1 MNVHVAVLVL
11 DGEEGTETTDL
22 LGREGYAVSEFS
34 ALEPLLRH
42 ARTVDVDLVLLMG
55 APGYEEPLT
64 SETSEAIRAVSE
76 VGLPLLVVAPTADE
90 AFVIRALRLGA
101 DACVCAPLG
110 DAELLARLE
119 AQIRRH
125 WHWGAARRIRE
136 PEEIVI
142 DAISCA
148 AIVAGREVRLT
159 PTEYRLL
166 SRLAESEGDV
176 VPADELCTHVW
187 GLDSSASPSSLRLY
201 ISHLRRKLELDP
213 HKPRFIR
220 TKWGVGYYLQGKEGE
235 A

>member
-1 MNVHVAVLVL
+1 MDVHVAVLVL
-11 DGEEGTETTDL
+11 DGEGGTETGDL
-22 LGREGYAVSEFS
+22 LRREGYAVSEFS
-34 ALEPLLRH
+34 DLEPLLGH
-42 ARTVDVDLVLLMG
+42 ARTVDVDLVLMLG
-55 APGYEEPLT
+55 AASAEEALASVT
-64 SETSEAIRAVSE
+64 AEAIRAISE
-76 VGLPLLVVAPTADE
+76 VGLPLLVVAPVADE

-110 DAELLARLE
+110 NAELLARLE
-119 AQIRRH
+119 AQVRRH
-125 WHWGAARRIRE
+125 WHWGAARRVRE

-176 VPADELCTHVW
+176 VPADELCSHVW

-201 ISHLRRKLELDP
+201 ISHLRRKLESDP

-220 TKWGVGYYLQGKEGE
+220 TKWGVGYYLQGRE
-235 A
+235 AEA